1 MRKQLLAIL
10 LLFFLPVYLMYG
22 YEVPTT
28 VQKKNILLEEFTGI
42 YCGFCPDGH
51 RIANTL
57 ALSQPEST
65 YVIAIHSGSFAKPN
79 LYDPDFRVEEG
90 EEIDTELGAYKS
102 GYPCGTV
109 NRHVFSGASVILPRN
124 YWIKNAKEIHRE
136 DAPVNLWIKSEY
148 DGSSRQLNIKVE
160 GYFTADEQNA
170 DQFLNVVWTQ
180 SGIQGPQNG
189 GGMGDEYVHRHMLRD
204 YISPLWGD
212 QLDVPEKGT
221 YFEKEYSYQLPEDV
235 KGIPVKAEDIE
246 VIAFVTAGRREVLN
260 VIGGKPVYSNY
271 DKPLGATISL
281 PKMAVGARYGY
292 NFFEVVL
299 KNNSDKAITTA
310 DFEVTVNGEVQ
321 NITWNGHLSS
331 FADMPVQI
339 KIAPYNMNDYNTY
352 KITLVSVNGQ
362 NIEATPLEGDF
373 AAPQSTTPTMDVTI
387 QTDLYA
393 DENLFLIRDADGNV
407 IKELGPYEASKKAVY
422 KEKVELEAGKTYC
435 LEILDAWGD
444 GMQQPKGYLKIHTDG
459 NDLVEQNYD
468 IKAFGFRSFFSTS
481 LLPSSISK
489 NYSDPQ
495 YTIDIRN
502 KQIRMD
508 DAAGAGQMSLYAID
522 GKCLMQNEGTIM
534 NIDEIPP
541 GIYLLKLVYTGF
553 EQTSK
558 IVIY

>member
-1 MRKQLLAIL
+1 MKKQLLTGF
-10 LLFFLPVYLMYG
+10 LLFSFSFSSMYG

-28 VQKKNILLEEFTGI
+28 TQKKNILLEEFTGI
-42 YCGFCPDGH
+42 YCGNCPDGH

-57 ALSQPEST
+57 ALAQPAST
-65 YVIAIHSGSFAKPN
+65 YVIAVHSGYYAAPKI
-79 LYDPDFRVEEG
+79 YDPDYRIDEG
-90 EEIDTELGAYKS
+90 EELDAELGADKM
-102 GYPCGTV
+102 GYPCATI
-109 NRHVFSGASVILPRN
+109 NRHVFSGSSAIIPRN
-124 YWIKNAKEIHRE
+124 IWIKSGKEIHAE
-136 DAPVNLWIKSEY
+136 EAPVNLWIKSEY
-148 DGSSRQLNIKVE
+148 DGSSKLLKIKVE
-160 GYFTADEQNA
+160 GYFTVEEQVA
-170 DQFLNVVWTQ
+170 EQFLNVVWTQ
-180 SGIQGPQNG
+180 TGIQGYQNG
-189 GGMGDEYVHRHMLRD
+189 SGVGDEYIHRHMLRD
-204 YISPLWGD
+204 YITPMWGD
-212 QLDVPEKGT
+212 RLATPVKGT

-235 KGIPVKAEDIE
+235 KGIPVKAEDIK

-271 DKPLGATISL
+271 DKPIGAVISA
-281 PKMAVGARYGY
+281 PNMAIGSRYGY

-310 DFEVTVNGEVQ
+310 NFEVTLNGVTQ
-321 NITWNGHLSS
+321 NVTWIGHVSS

-339 KIAPYNMNDYNTY
+339 KVTPYTISDYNTY

-373 AAPQSTTPTMDVTI
+373 AAPQATTPTINVTI

-393 DENLFLIRDADGNV
+393 DENLFVIKDADGNV
-407 IKELGPYEASKKAVY
+407 IKEFGPYEASKKAVY
-422 KEKVELEAGKTYC
+422 KEKVELEAGMTYC

-468 IKAFGFRSFFSTS
+468 IKAFGYRSFFSTS
-481 LLPSSISK
+481 LQPSSINK
-489 NYSDPQ
+489 NYSNPK

-502 KQIRMD
+502 KQIRME
-508 DAAGAGQMSLYAID
+508 DAVGPGHMSLYAMD
-522 GKCLMQNEGTIM
+522 GKCLLHSDDTLMS
-534 NIDEIPP
+534 IDEIPS

-553 EQTSK
+553 EQTTK